1 MVPLVLLVLVA
12 AAVGFTVWA
21 VDSRRSA
28 YGVLL
33 LPGIAVASA
42 VLLWFILTAAG
53 LSSEPGVHY
62 LSWLLPMAVAVPAAS
77 AGAWLIGRRRVQRD
91 TERLTALLG

>member
-12 AAVGFTVWA
+12 AAVGLTVWA

-33 LPGIAVASA
+33 PPGIAVASA

-53 LSSEPGVHY
+53 LASEPGVHY
-62 LSWLLPMAVAVPAAS
+62 LSWLLPMVVAVPAAWV
-77 AGAWLIGRRRVQRD
+77 GAWLIGRRRVQRD

>member
-33 LPGIAVASA
+33 PPGIAVGSA

-53 LSSEPGVHY
+53 LASEPGVHY
-62 LSWLLPMAVAVPAAS
+62 LSWLLPMAVAVPAAW

>member
-33 LPGIAVASA
+33 PPGIAVASA

-53 LSSEPGVHY
+53 LASEPGVHY
-62 LSWLLPMAVAVPAAS
+62 LSWLLPMAVAVPAAWT
-77 AGAWLIGRRRVQRD
+77 GAWLIGRRRVQRD

>member
-12 AAVGFTVWA
+12 AAVGLIVWG

-33 LPGIAVASA
+33 PSGIAVAAA

-53 LSSEPGVHY
+53 LASEPGVHY
-62 LSWLLPMAVAVPAAS
+62 LSWLLPMAVAVPLR
-77 AGAWLIGRRRVQRD
+77 GPGP
-91 TERLTALLG
+91 G